1 MHKSWKLNLNLFTLL
16 LLSLN
21 SNAAEVDYG
30 VRLALTHQD
39 NVNLE
44 PVPEES
50 AFSKSIKGKV
60 TLKEDAANFTADV
73 VASLESINYS
83 DDKALDENNGELFA
97 ELLWVIKPK
106 QFEWYLSDKYTQ
118 SAIDLFDALS
128 PTNKQNINA
137 FITGPNYLVRFDNKN
152 TIRLEGRLSDNSF
165 EKTTNNNRL
174 SGSVIRVYGVNA
186 NLNFG
191 LNYSAEKTDYEDEIN
206 NSNNERDDFFF
217 YLNYKKGLNTL
228 NLEAGKINNNN
239 DNGDEVDL
247 SRYLFS
253 LQNQRTRTSNVRI
266 VYENSLSDTGA
277 ELLSAEELVAI
288 DNDTLIVTSNDI
300 FVKENFRFIYNK
312 QTTFGDL
319 SLTVG
324 KSYNDYTIQQSNDH
338 KVESVNIS
346 SITGFTERSSLE
358 FKAGYEEMSF
368 DDASVNRVDEDIK
381 YSLFYT
387 FRAKRNYNLRFDAVS
402 LARKST
408 NAEENYDDLK
418 LMVAIEYVSR

>member
-152 TIRLEGRLSDNSF
+152 TIRLEGGCMVLM
-165 EKTTNNNRL
+165 
-174 SGSVIRVYGVNA
+174 
-186 NLNFG
+186 
-191 LNYSAEKTDYEDEIN
+191 
-206 NSNNERDDFFF
+206 
-217 YLNYKKGLNTL
+217 
-228 NLEAGKINNNN
+228 
-239 DNGDEVDL
+239 
-247 SRYLFS
+247 
-253 LQNQRTRTSNVRI
+253 RI
-266 VYENSLSDTGA
+266 
-277 ELLSAEELVAI
+277 
-288 DNDTLIVTSNDI
+288 
-300 FVKENFRFIYNK
+300 
-312 QTTFGDL
+312 
-319 SLTVG
+319 
-324 KSYNDYTIQQSNDH
+324 
-338 KVESVNIS
+338 
-346 SITGFTERSSLE
+346 
-358 FKAGYEEMSF
+358 
-368 DDASVNRVDEDIK
+368 
-381 YSLFYT
+381 
-387 FRAKRNYNLRFDAVS
+387 
-402 LARKST
+402 
-408 NAEENYDDLK
+408 
-418 LMVAIEYVSR
+418 

>member
-1 MHKSWKLNLNLFTLL
+1 
-16 LLSLN
+16 
-21 SNAAEVDYG
+21 
-30 VRLALTHQD
+30 
-39 NVNLE
+39 
-44 PVPEES
+44 
-50 AFSKSIKGKV
+50 
-60 TLKEDAANFTADV
+60 
-73 VASLESINYS
+73 
-83 DDKALDENNGELFA
+83 
-97 ELLWVIKPK
+97 
-106 QFEWYLSDKYTQ
+106 
-118 SAIDLFDALS
+118 
-128 PTNKQNINA
+128 
-137 FITGPNYLVRFDNKN
+137 
-152 TIRLEGRLSDNSF
+152 
-165 EKTTNNNRL
+165 
-174 SGSVIRVYGVNA
+174 VYGVNA